1 MGALEYH
8 YAAED
13 GREYVITTRGG
24 SFKVWSYRTPFREY
38 HWTARGHGCFA
49 SGDAPNLER
58 ARHFAERAANRAG
71 RTGWPA
77 SASTTGR

>member
-24 SFKVWSYRTPFREY
+24 SFKVWL
-38 HWTARGHGCFA
+38 TAPRSASITGPRGGIWFA